1 MLTDIATRRD
11 QIAALCRR
19 HHVRRLELFGSAARG
34 TDFDPAR
41 SDLDFLV
48 EFSADRPPTLAGFF
62 ALEQDLAQLL
72 GRPVD
77 LMAPSA
83 LRNPY
88 LRADIARHREVV
100 YAA

>member
-1 MLTDIATRRD
+1 MLADIATRRD
-11 QIAALCRR
+11 RIADLCRR

-34 TDFDPAR
+34 DGFDPTR
-41 SDLDFLV
+41 SDIDFLV
-48 EFSADRPPTLAGFF
+48 VFDSDRTPTLEDFF
-62 ALEQDLAQLL
+62 GLRQELSELL

-77 LMAPSA
+77 LVDPSA

-88 LRADIARHREVV
+88 LRASVAQDREVL

>member
-1 MLTDIATRRD
+1 MLADIATRRD
-11 QIAALCRR
+11 RIADLCRR

-34 TDFDPAR
+34 DGFDPKR
-41 SDLDFLV
+41 SDVDFLV
-48 EFSADRPPTLAGFF
+48 AFDPDRTPTLEDFF
-62 ALEQDLAQLL
+62 GLRQELSELL

-77 LMAPSA
+77 LLDPSA

-88 LRADIARHREVV
+88 LRASVAEDRELV